1 VEVELTDL
9 NKIKES
15 RSGKKIIS
23 FKIPGEMTSSSIKN
37 IEDEKIKK
45 EEK

>member
-23 FKIPGEMTSSSIKN
+23 FKIPGDATRNNMKN
-37 IEDEKIKK
+37 T
-45 EEK
+45 EE